1 MGGTA
6 RHRHRPTR
14 SPVRR
19 SAAVLGLLLAIVA
32 IAVAGTLFAVSERL
46 GDDVVR
52 VPDPFTALDPA
63 TRPART
69 SLLVGIDAR
78 SAEPTTG
85 DAAKGS
91 GTRTTSSPSRSDT
104 ANSVPA
110 TAIATIASTSP
121 STAAERR
128 TGVRVGRRRCR
139 AVPTMSCSALVR
151 PLSPE

>member
-1 MGGTA
+1 MVGTA
-6 RHRHRPTR
+6 RHRLRPTR
-14 SPVRR
+14 TPVRR

-85 DAAKGS
+85 DAAKQAFVASVQRGDAALWVALRDGS
-91 GTRTTSSPSRSDT
+91 
-104 ANSVPA
+104 PA
-110 TAIATIASTSP
+110 AY
-121 STAAERR
+121 AEQHLE
-128 TGVRVGRRRCR
+128 
-139 AVPTMSCSALVR
+139 ALLG
-151 PLSPE
+151 PAPAGEEGP

>member
-1 MGGTA
+1 MVGTA
-6 RHRHRPTR
+6 RHRLRPTR
-14 SPVRR
+14 TPVRR

-85 DAAKGS
+85 DAAKQAFVASVQRGDAALWVALRDGS
-91 GTRTTSSPSRSDT
+91 
-104 ANSVPA
+104 PA
-110 TAIATIASTSP
+110 AY
-121 STAAERR
+121 AEQHLE
-128 TGVRVGRRRCR
+128 
-139 AVPTMSCSALVR
+139 ALLGPAPAGEER
-151 PLSPE
+151 P

>member
-1 MGGTA
+1 MVGTA

-32 IAVAGTLFAVSERL
+32 IAVAGTLFALSERL

-85 DAAKGS
+85 DAAKQAFVASVQRGDAALWVALRD
-91 GTRTTSSPSRSDT
+91 GT
-104 ANSVPA
+104 PA
-110 TAIATIASTSP
+110 AY
-121 STAAERR
+121 AEQHLE
-128 TGVRVGRRRCR
+128 
-139 AVPTMSCSALVR
+139 ALLGPAPAGEER
-151 PLSPE
+151 P

>member
-1 MGGTA
+1 MVGTA
-6 RHRHRPTR
+6 RHRHRHRPTR

-85 DAAKGS
+85 DAAKRAFVASVQRGDAALWVALRD
-91 GTRTTSSPSRSDT
+91 GT
-104 ANSVPA
+104 PA
-110 TAIATIASTSP
+110 AY
-121 STAAERR
+121 AEQHLE
-128 TGVRVGRRRCR
+128 
-139 AVPTMSCSALVR
+139 ALLGPAPAGEER
-151 PLSPE
+151 P

>member
-1 MGGTA
+1 MVGTA
-6 RHRHRPTR
+6 RHRLRPTR
-14 SPVRR
+14 TPVRR

-52 VPDPFTALDPA
+52 VPDPFTAIDPA

-85 DAAKGS
+85 DAAKQAFVASVQRGDAALWVALRD
-91 GTRTTSSPSRSDT
+91 GT
-104 ANSVPA
+104 PA
-110 TAIATIASTSP
+110 AY
-121 STAAERR
+121 AEQHLE
-128 TGVRVGRRRCR
+128 
-139 AVPTMSCSALVR
+139 ALLGPAPAGEER
-151 PLSPE
+151 P

>member
-1 MGGTA
+1 MVGTA
-6 RHRHRPTR
+6 RHRLRPTR
-14 SPVRR
+14 TPVRR
-19 SAAVLGLLLAIVA
+19 SAAVLGLVLAIVA

-85 DAAKGS
+85 DAAKQAFVASVQRGDAALWVALRD
-91 GTRTTSSPSRSDT
+91 GT
-104 ANSVPA
+104 PA
-110 TAIATIASTSP
+110 AY
-121 STAAERR
+121 AEQHLE
-128 TGVRVGRRRCR
+128 
-139 AVPTMSCSALVR
+139 ALLGPAPAGEER
-151 PLSPE
+151 P

>member
-32 IAVAGTLFAVSERL
+32 IAVAGTLFAVSERF

-85 DAAKGS
+85 DAAKQAFVASVQRGDAALWVALRD
-91 GTRTTSSPSRSDT
+91 GT
-104 ANSVPA
+104 PA
-110 TAIATIASTSP
+110 AY
-121 STAAERR
+121 AEQHLE
-128 TGVRVGRRRCR
+128 
-139 AVPTMSCSALVR
+139 ALLGPAPAGEER
-151 PLSPE
+151 P

>member
-1 MGGTA
+1 MVGTA
-6 RHRHRPTR
+6 RHRLRPTR
-14 SPVRR
+14 TPVRR

-32 IAVAGTLFAVSERL
+32 IAVAGTLFALSERL

-85 DAAKGS
+85 DAAKQAFVASVQRGDAALWVALRD
-91 GTRTTSSPSRSDT
+91 GT
-104 ANSVPA
+104 PA
-110 TAIATIASTSP
+110 AY
-121 STAAERR
+121 AEQHLE
-128 TGVRVGRRRCR
+128 
-139 AVPTMSCSALVR
+139 ALLGPAPAGEER
-151 PLSPE
+151 P